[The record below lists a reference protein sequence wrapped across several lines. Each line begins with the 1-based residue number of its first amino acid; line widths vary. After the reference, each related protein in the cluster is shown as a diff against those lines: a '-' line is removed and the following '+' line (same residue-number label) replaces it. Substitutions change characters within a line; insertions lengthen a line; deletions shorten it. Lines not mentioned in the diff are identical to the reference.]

1 MNPEK
6 TYLIRLYFKNAL
18 RVGADRSG
26 VGIEASQDYI
36 HSDTFWAALANYWA
50 LLGSAGNISFQ
61 EFLEGFSV
69 GSNGIGAPSGTPP
82 LFTISSAFP
91 FIRRS
96 GRHHYWLPKP
106 LSVPFDLSAS
116 NSQESRD
123 SARDNHGKA
132 LKKARLLSDETFT
145 NWQAF
150 GNLVGHAVSKNN
162 SVASVGKSNVRAQ
175 SSLDR
180 ITSQSNLF
188 HSGISYLNPTDN
200 DEGLYVLVKTSDDRV
215 ENALKEVLDVIRD
228 AGGLGGDIS
237 SGCGELVS
245 YSIELIGNNDE
256 KWAFLRECD
265 GANAKCLLSLCLPSN
280 PKTVSANLVAY
291 STVLRKGWTGSL
303 TAGLQCK
310 RQTLYMLSEGTVLS
324 GEEQGQMATITPDA
338 IKTPDWTGQHPVYRY
353 GYAFSVPIK
362 INCEDRYGSDNNA

>member
-18 RVGADRSG
+18 RVGAARSG

-50 LLGSAGNISFQ
+50 LLGSAGGISFA
-61 EFLEGFSV
+61 EFLEGFGV
-69 GSNGIGAPSGTPP
+69 GSTSSGASSGVPP
-82 LFTISSAFP
+82 LFTVSSAFP
-91 FIRRS
+91 FARRS
-96 GRHHYWLPKP
+96 EMHRYWLPKP

-116 NSQESRD
+116 SSKELRD
-123 SARDNHGKA
+123 SARDNHGKT
-132 LKKARLLSDETFT
+132 LKQARCLSDKIFSR
-145 NWQAF
+145 WQAF
-150 GNLVGHAVSKNN
+150 EYQVGYEVGNEKHFDSA
-162 SVASVGKSNVRAQ
+162 GKSNVRPQ

-237 SGCGELVS
+237 SGCGELVN
-245 YSIELIGNNDE
+245 YSIELIGSNDK

-265 GANAKCLLSLCLPSN
+265 GANARCLLSLCLPSN
-280 PKTVSANLVAY
+280 PKTVSTKLVAY
-291 STVLRKGWTGSL
+291 DTVLRKGWTGSL
-303 TAGLQCK
+303 TASLQRK

-324 GEEQGQMATITPDA
+324 VEEQGQMAIITPDPT
-338 IKTPDWTGQHPVYRY
+338 KTPDWTGQHPVYRY
-353 GYAFSVPIK
+353 GYAFSVPIR
-362 INCEDRYGSDNNA
+362 INFED